1 MPSGGGAAQLWR
13 GARWWSPAQLL
24 RGVIG
29 VLCSDWL
36 FGRQLCSVAERKVVG
51 AFLQKDFGFGGRGSL
66 QNVTPLLDLKW
77 MHQIVREQET
87 SGSTRYFAWE
97 LGRWASHE
105 IASQAAQVG
114 KEKGGQLSQFQENS
128 PRLVRK

>member
-1 MPSGGGAAQLWR
+1 MLGGGGAAQRQGLCLAAEGR
-13 GARWWSPAQLL
+13 PSCGGAARWWSPAQLL

-87 SGSTRYFAWE
+87 SGSTR
-97 LGRWASHE
+97 
-105 IASQAAQVG
+105 
-114 KEKGGQLSQFQENS
+114 
-128 PRLVRK
+128 